1 MEGKMAGVNN
11 GKTYLED
18 NVKPV
23 ARSNTFS
30 INPTDFEE
38 CSICNGNHYVAKA
51 RLVTTTDKVSYSNQS
66 NINLYS
72 DLNNYI
78 NCPICIKPDAT
89 NTDNGPGT
97 NSQ

>member
-1 MEGKMAGVNN
+1 MEEKMAGVNN
-11 GKTYLED
+11 VKTIVRGK
-18 NVKPV
+18 
-23 ARSNTFS
+23 
-30 INPTDFEE
+30 
-38 CSICNGNHYVAKA
+38 
-51 RLVTTTDKVSYSNQS
+51 TTDKVSYSNHS

-72 DLNNYI
+72 DPNNYI

>member
-1 MEGKMAGVNN
+1 MEEKMVEGNSTCSCATTN
-11 GKTYLED
+11 G
-18 NVKPV
+18 
-23 ARSNTFS
+23 
-30 INPTDFEE
+30 
-38 CSICNGNHYVAKA
+38 CSVCNGNHYVAKA
-51 RLVTTTDKVSYSNQS
+51 RLVTTTDKVSYSNHS

>member
-1 MEGKMAGVNN
+1 MAGVNN

-18 NVKPV
+18 NKKPV

-51 RLVTTTDKVSYSNQS
+51 RLVTTTDKISYSNHS

-97 NSQ
+97 NSQW

>member
-51 RLVTTTDKVSYSNQS
+51 RLVTTTDKVSYSNHS